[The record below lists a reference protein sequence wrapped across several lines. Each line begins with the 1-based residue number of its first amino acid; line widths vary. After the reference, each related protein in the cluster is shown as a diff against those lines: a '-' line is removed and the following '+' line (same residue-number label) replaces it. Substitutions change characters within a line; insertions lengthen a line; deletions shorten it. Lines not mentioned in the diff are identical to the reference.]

1 MRFKEFL
8 LLESGGADG
17 DNWFYGNSTYPSD
30 AFDWETEFTNPGNF
44 LFLQARWKAER
55 DIWGRKFHNIK
66 VQETLDK
73 KFTSLESNLIRDVKW
88 KHSNKER
95 PSFKVNNDSK
105 LLLIGQ
111 GKTSKV
117 SNVLWKKNDLLD
129 KTEELNKIFGKFE
142 ISAPVLPTNFDKT
155 WSPYTGEVRMKYPKK
170 KKYSKNINN
179 F

>member
-8 LLESGGADG
+8 LLESGADG

-66 VQETLDK
+66 VQDTLDK

-111 GKTSKV
+111 GKT
-117 SNVLWKKNDLLD
+117 
-129 KTEELNKIFGKFE
+129 
-142 ISAPVLPTNFDKT
+142 